1 MDKNEFRRLMGDYLK
16 GELSPDELELLQRWY
31 DSFGESVIGVPGMEN
46 EETAQKLKAELDARI
61 FQAVNGSPKGT
72 APIRK
77 LKIWQWAAA
86 ILLIAAF
93 SSVLLFFVVESRH
106 DDKKAV
112 KLTQHPTYRKV
123 NTGIRQIKKLSLPDG
138 SIIHLNANSTIRV
151 PTQLGHHRRA
161 VFLDEGEAYFEIA
174 RDSLRPFTV
183 QTQALRVEVLGTAF
197 NVKSY
202 KTMKDVTV
210 AVQHGRVQ
218 VSDARQLLGE
228 LSANKGLIYRK
239 EDGRKNIVNLK
250 SADVDAWIGGIVH
263 LEKAVFEDLAQAMYN
278 LYGVHLKSKDPRTA
292 HNHYNMTLRSD
303 RPLNEVMAII
313 CNIHRTNYRRKGD
326 EITIYP

>member
-1 MDKNEFRRLMGDYLK
+1 MDKNEFRRLMDNYLE
-16 GELSPDELELLQRWY
+16 GELSPEELKLLQRWY
-31 DSFGESVIGVPGMEN
+31 DSFDESVIGVPGMEN
-46 EETAQKLKAELDARI
+46 EETTQKLKAELDARI
-61 FQAVNGSPKGT
+61 FQTVSGSSKD
-72 APIRK
+72 AMPIRK

-93 SSVLLFFVVESRH
+93 SSVLLFFVVEGRH
-106 DDKKAV
+106 NDKEAAKFA
-112 KLTQHPTYRKV
+112 QYPTYHKV

-151 PTQLGHHRRA
+151 PTQLGHHKRA

-174 RDSLRPFTV
+174 RDSLRPFIV
-183 QTQALRVEVLGTAF
+183 QTQALRVKVLGTAF
-197 NVKSY
+197 NIKSY

-218 VSDARQLLGE
+218 VSDARQLLEE
-228 LSANKGLIYRK
+228 LSANKGLIYGK
-239 EDGRKNIVNLK
+239 EDGRKNIVDLK
-250 SADVDAWIGGIVH
+250 SANVDAWIGGIVH
-263 LEKAVFEDLAQAMYN
+263 LEKAVFEELAQAMYN

>member
-1 MDKNEFRRLMGDYLK
+1 MDKNEFRRLMDNYLEGD
-16 GELSPDELELLQRWY
+16 LSPEELELLQRWY

-61 FQAVNGSPKGT
+61 FQAVSGSPKGNT
-72 APIRK
+72 PIRK

-93 SSVLLFFVVESRH
+93 SSVLLFFVGSRH
-106 DDKKAV
+106 NNKEAV
-112 KLTQHPTYRKV
+112 KLAQHPTYHKV
-123 NTGIRQIKKLSLPDG
+123 NTGIRQIKKLTLPDG

-218 VSDARQLLGE
+218 VSHAGQLLGE
-228 LSANKGLIYRK
+228 LRANKGLIYRK
-239 EDGRKNIVNLK
+239 EDGGKNIVDLK
-250 SADVDAWIGGIVH
+250 SADVNAWIGGIVH
-263 LEKAVFEDLAQAMYN
+263 LEKAVFEELAQAMYN

-292 HNHYNMTLRSD
+292 HHHYNMTLRSD
-303 RPLNEVMAII
+303 RSLNEVMAII

>member
-1 MDKNEFRRLMGDYLK
+1 MDKNEFRRLMDNYLEGD
-16 GELSPDELELLQRWY
+16 LSPEELELLQRWY

-46 EETAQKLKAELDARI
+46 EETAKKLKAELDARI
-61 FQAVNGSPKGT
+61 FQAVSDSAVGT
-72 APIRK
+72 TPIRK

-93 SSVLLFFVVESRH
+93 SSVLLFFVESRQNN
-106 DDKKAV
+106 KEAA
-112 KLTQHPTYRKV
+112 KLAQHPTYHKV
-123 NTGIRQIKKLSLPDG
+123 NTGVRQIKKLSLPDG

-151 PTQLGHHRRA
+151 PTQLGHHKRT

-174 RDSLRPFTV
+174 RDSLRPFIV
-183 QTQALRVEVLGTAF
+183 QTQALCVKVLGTAF
-197 NVKSY
+197 NIKSY
-202 KTMKDVTV
+202 KTIKDVTV

-218 VSDARQLLGE
+218 VSDAAQLLGE

-239 EDGRKNIVNLK
+239 EDGRKNIVGLK
-250 SADVDAWIGGIVH
+250 SADVNAWTGGIVH
-263 LEKAVFEDLAQAMYN
+263 LEKAVFEELAQAMYN
-278 LYGVHLKSKDPRTA
+278 LYGVHLKSKDPRTE
-292 HNHYNMTLRSD
+292 HNHYNLTLRSD
-303 RPLNEVMAII
+303 RSLNEVMAII